1 MKLVPPLAVTPSNLT
16 SSNVAITETAW
27 TAGTY
32 TTGTE
37 RYVGTTLYRVV
48 ATPSTVDEPTAGAA
62 KDPPTWVSIGSI
74 NRYKMFDF
82 TIGQRT
88 SRATP
93 IQVTITPAQV
103 INSIAMFEL
112 VGATTAR
119 VQVVDP
125 TDGTVYDRTQ
135 NLTDTQ
141 GINDWYAYFF
151 SPYILSS
158 AVVFTDLPAYSA
170 AAITITISGGGTVEV
185 GEVVMGRSRAFGETS
200 IGTRLGIEDFSRKE
214 RDEFGNFTIVERR
227 FSRLAGFDVMVFN
240 NEVNALYT
248 SLAAVRAAPT
258 LYIGGDE
265 FAETYVLGFFR
276 DFTILRS
283 GPITSELSIEIEGL
297 I

>member
-48 ATPSTVDEPTAGAA
+48 ATPSTADEPTAGAA

-93 IQVTITPAQV
+93 IQVTITPGQV
-103 INSIAMFEL
+103 INSLAMFEL
-112 VGATTAR
+112 VGANSAR

-125 TDGTVYDRTQ
+125 TDGTVYDQTRD
-135 NLTDTQ
+135 LTDTM

-151 SPYILSS
+151 AAYILSS
-158 AVVFTDLPAYSA
+158 DVVFNDLPAYSA
-170 AAITITISGGGTVEV
+170 ATVTITIAGNATVEV
-185 GEVVMGRSRAFGETS
+185 GEVVLGRSRAFGETS

-214 RDEFGNFTIVERR
+214 RDEFGNFTVVERR
-227 FSRLAGFDVMVFN
+227 FSRLTGFDVLVFN

-248 SLAAVRAAPT
+248 SLAAVRAVPT
-258 LYIGGDE
+258 LYIGGDD

-283 GPITSELSIEIEGL
+283 GPQTSELSIEIEGL
-297 I
+297 V